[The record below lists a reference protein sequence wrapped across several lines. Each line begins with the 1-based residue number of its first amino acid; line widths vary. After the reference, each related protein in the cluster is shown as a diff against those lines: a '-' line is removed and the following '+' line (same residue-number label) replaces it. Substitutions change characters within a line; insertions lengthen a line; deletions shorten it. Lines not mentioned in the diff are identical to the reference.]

1 LALPKRKV
9 SNSFTKKKFFF
20 VKKKK
25 INTWGFSKI
34 LKIHTRFF
42 FFYKKTRLG
51 MDYICKN
58 KRYRKLLSYKT
69 KNIIE
74 SKKLFTKSKIILLKE
89 TSIPIKHKEYK
100 SKNKVIVRKL
110 QDRLKK
116 PWVVFLKKQQKS
128 IMKRLQPIFK
138 QKKHTISNN
147 LKKKSG
153 LRRSRFPFYI
163 EKKKKNLD
171 YKNLSPVS
179 GLIHK
184 SNFFRK
190 R

>member
-1 LALPKRKV
+1 
-9 SNSFTKKKFFF
+9 
-20 VKKKK
+20 
-25 INTWGFSKI
+25 
-34 LKIHTRFF
+34 
-42 FFYKKTRLG
+42 

-58 KRYRKLLSYKT
+58 KKYKKLLSYKI

-74 SKKLFTKSKIILLKE
+74 SKKLFTKSKTVLLKE

-110 QDRLKK
+110 QNRLKK

-128 IMKRLQPIFK
+128 IIKRLQPIFK
-138 QKKHTISNN
+138 QKKYTISNN

-163 EKKKKNLD
+163 KKKKKKLD

-190 R
+190 RELYYEGIFYFLFNHKQCGFCIYYFLNNFYSR